1 MGQQSTPTGGGF
13 AGSTLSVQRRKM
25 IMADL
30 GPENP
35 FPMLGAPESPYTTTS
50 AIPAELRPKIGYG
63 YPSSL
68 YPYQQQDGYGRHR
81 SARELTV
88 VVLENERL
96 RAVFLPELGGRLWEL
111 FDKTVSKQLLHS
123 PPSIQFANLALR
135 NAWFAGGVEWNIGTR
150 GHSPTT
156 CSPLHA
162 GIVTA
167 DNGLQILRMWEFERL
182 REVVFQVDAWLPA
195 DSPVLLV
202 SIRIQNPNAETVPMY
217 WWSNAAVPESDGTRM
232 IAPARFAFASSY
244 TDGIDWVDP
253 TRDGGRDCTW
263 PRNNPRAR
271 DFFFGLPAHQRK
283 WILAADQD
291 GDGLAMLSTSRLLG
305 RKLFVWGQGTGGS
318 RWQEWLSPDG
328 GRYAEIQAGLA
339 STQFEHLP
347 MPGGME
353 WGWTEAYGNAR
364 VDPGHAHGNWPDA
377 VEHCEQRV
385 AALLRLRSL
394 EARHAEAR
402 RSFEKPPQQMISTG
416 TGWGALEARRRHR
429 YGNSW
434 LSGFGTPF
442 QLASITEDQQPWLD
456 LLDGAA
462 FAGSRTFVAGQD
474 WERLLERAPEN
485 AQTLLHRGLLRHA
498 CGDLDQA
505 RSLYEASIARDPSTA
520 AHRGLAIA
528 ALQTDDI
535 EDAINGYVAAC
546 SLDPT
551 SRALLIEAVTTLINS
566 DAAEDALDLLDG
578 AATRFPDDGRLR
590 FLSALALARTGRSK
604 QAAEV
609 LRRGLEVPDL
619 REGQNSISA
628 LWNQVCPDEEV
639 PREYQF
645 SMG

>member
-1 MGQQSTPTGGGF
+1 MGQHVTRTPGQS
-13 AGSTLSVQRRKM
+13 AGSTLFVERRRM

-35 FPMLGAPESPYTTTS
+35 FPMLAAPESPYATTS
-50 AIPAELRPKIGYG
+50 AIPAEIRRKVGYG
-63 YPSSL
+63 YPRSL
-68 YPYQQQDGYGRHR
+68 YPYQQQDGYGRHL
-81 SARELTV
+81 SARALNV

-167 DNGLQILRMWEFERL
+167 GNGLQILRMWEFERL

-195 DSPVLLV
+195 DSPVLLISV
-202 SIRIQNPNAETVPMY
+202 RIQNPNAETVPMY
-217 WWSNAAVPESDGTRM
+217 WWSNAAVPQTDGTRV

-244 TDGIDWVDP
+244 TDGIDRVDP
-253 TRDGGRDCTW
+253 THDGGMDRTW

-271 DFFFGLPAHQRK
+271 DFFFGLPARQRK

-291 GDGLAMLSTSRLLG
+291 GDGLAMLSTSKLLG
-305 RKLFVWGQGTGGS
+305 RKLFVWGQGTGGG

-339 STQFEHLP
+339 STQFEHVP
-347 MPGGME
+347 MPGGTE

-385 AALLRLRSL
+385 DALLSLRSL
-394 EARHAEAR
+394 GASHAEAQL
-402 RSFEKPPQQMISTG
+402 SFDRPPEQMITTG
-416 TGWGALEARRRHR
+416 TGWGALEAIRRHR
-429 YGNSW
+429 HGSSW
-434 LSGFGTPF
+434 LSGSGTPF
-442 QLASITEDQQPWLD
+442 VLASITEDQQPWLD
-456 LLDGAA
+456 LLAGAA
-462 FAGSRTFVAGQD
+462 FSGSRTFVAGRD
-474 WERLLERAPEN
+474 WQRLLERAPEN
-485 AQTLLHRGLLRHA
+485 AQTLLHRGVLRHA
-498 CGDLDQA
+498 CGDLNQA
-505 RSLYEASIARDPSTA
+505 RSLYGASLARDPSAA

-528 ALQTDDI
+528 ALQANDT
-535 EDAINGYVAAC
+535 EDAIDSYLTAC

-551 SRALLIEAVTTLINS
+551 SRPLLIEAVTTFINFN
-566 DAAEDALDLLDG
+566 AAQRALDLLHG
-578 AATRFPDDGRLR
+578 AATLFPDDGRLR
-590 FLSALALARTGRSK
+590 CLSAMALARTGRSEE
-604 QAAEV
+604 AAEL

-619 REGQNSISA
+619 REGENSLST
-628 LWNQVCPDEEV
+628 LWTQVCPDEEV